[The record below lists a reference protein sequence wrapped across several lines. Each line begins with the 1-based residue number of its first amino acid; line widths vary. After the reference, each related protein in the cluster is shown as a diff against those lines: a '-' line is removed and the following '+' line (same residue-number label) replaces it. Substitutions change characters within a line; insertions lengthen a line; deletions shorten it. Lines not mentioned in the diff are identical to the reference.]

1 MKSDFKKEQE
11 EDRRKVKESYD
22 KWFEMIDE
30 LKWQQACEEE
40 ANFEK
45 ACDMAKG
52 FLPVK
57 TEEDRRFMEEWLDLD
72 PTIEKPE
79 RKIKVPDNLS
89 SQLK

>member
-1 MKSDFKKEQE
+1 MKTDFKKEQE

-22 KWFEMIDE
+22 KWFEMIDGLE
-30 LKWQQACEEE
+30 WKQACEEE

-45 ACDMAKG
+45 ACDMATG

-57 TEEDRRFMEEWLDLD
+57 TEEDRRFMHKWLDLNL
-72 PTIEKPE
+72 ENR

>member
-1 MKSDFKKEQE
+1 MISEFKK
-11 EDRRKVKESYD
+11 DRRKVKESYD

-30 LKWQQACEEE
+30 LEWQQACEDQ

-45 ACDMAKG
+45 ACDMATG

-57 TEEDRRFMEEWLDLD
+57 TEEDRRFMHKWLDLNR
-72 PTIEKPE
+72 